1 MTSTTVDPT
10 TKPAKHSGA
19 ADPKMFEDLRSDLQ
33 PWFINRDAELDLV
46 VLALVAKSHLFLL
59 SSPGTAK
66 SMLITEVT
74 KRISGAHAFLCMFD
88 RFADDSLVFGP
99 QSLQGLREGRRRR
112 ETDGYLP
119 DAQLFFA
126 DEIWKASSALVNTL
140 LQALNER
147 IMFDDGVQKEIPL
160 HTMFCASN
168 ELPQQDH
175 GELQAIYDRV
185 GLRRVVPALTDP
197 SDMLALLDLPAPPE
211 HPDPVLDWSVVLD
224 AHVQAMAMPIA
235 DGVQSSFIDIVT
247 RCHTSGVPIPSGRR
261 QREAMRLVRAVAWL
275 AGASEATEEHL
286 EFLTDFLWEN
296 PDQRPDVSRVVLG
309 VVSPLGAEAAELS
322 DDVAGLITLLQEILA
337 LDPDSD
343 ERTLGAAELSK
354 KVNRAAHKAA
364 DLEGKATGRAR
375 AEVDKTI
382 GHIYT
387 VHRRMMGELY
397 DLDEQHTPD
406 VMKQA
411 RNGDFART

>member
-1 MTSTTVDPT
+1 MTSTAVEPT
-10 TKPAKHSGA
+10 TKPARYTGT

-59 SSPGTAK
+59 SPPGTAK

-74 KRISGAHAFLCMFD
+74 KRISGAHAFICMFD

-112 ETDGYLP
+112 ETAGYLP
-119 DAQLFFA
+119 DAEIAFF

-147 IMFDDGVQKEIPL
+147 KHFDDGELKDLPL

-197 SDMLALLDLPAPPE
+197 SDMLALLDLPAAPE
-211 HPDPVLDWSVVLD
+211 YPDPILDWSVVLD
-224 AHVQAMAMPIA
+224 AHTQAMALPIA

-247 RCHTSGVPIPSGRR
+247 RCHTSGVPFPSGRR
-261 QREAMRLVRAVAWL
+261 QREAMRLIRAVAWL
-275 AGASEATEEHL
+275 AGDTEAREEHL
-286 EFLTDFLWEN
+286 EFLTDFLWEH
-296 PDQRPDVSRVVLG
+296 PDQRVDVSKVVLG
-309 VVSPLGAEAAELS
+309 VVSPLGAEAADLS
-322 DDVAGLITLLQEILA
+322 DAVAGLITLLQEILA
-337 LDPDSD
+337 MDPDSD
-343 ERTLGAAELSK
+343 ERTLGAADLSK
-354 KVNRAAHKAA
+354 KVGRAANTAA
-364 DLEGKATGRAR
+364 DLERRATGRAR
-375 AEVDKTI
+375 TEIDKTI

-397 DLDEQHTPD
+397 DLDEPHIPD

-411 RNGDFART
+411 RNGDFAKN